1 MSTEPI
7 NLVLEMLRAMRG
19 DIMAIR
25 ETQAE
30 HGQRLN
36 DLARGIAII
45 RRDQGGDAETVAH
58 LQAQVDRLREQID
71 RINRRLDLVD

>member
-7 NLVLEMLRAMRG
+7 NLVLEMLRAMQG
-19 DIMAIR
+19 DITAIR

-30 HGQRLN
+30 HGLRLN

-45 RRDQGGDAETVAH
+45 RRD
-58 LQAQVDRLREQID
+58 
-71 RINRRLDLVD
+71 

>member
-19 DIMAIR
+19 DITAIR

-30 HGQRLN
+30 HGQRMN

-45 RRDQGGDAETVAH
+45 RRDHSGDA
-58 LQAQVDRLREQID
+58 
-71 RINRRLDLVD
+71 